1 MELATKQWTQSEKQS
16 DLCLGRF
23 GNGVDSGGVKYDH
36 THTGLK
42 KAREVRASSQCIAS
56 ASIFA
61 PAHAICMVQ
70 CFGRLDYLCS
80 APKV

>member
-1 MELATKQWTQSEKQS
+1 VGG
-16 DLCLGRF
+16 D
-23 GNGVDSGGVKYDH
+23 GVKYNH

-61 PAHAICMVQ
+61 PAHAIYMVR